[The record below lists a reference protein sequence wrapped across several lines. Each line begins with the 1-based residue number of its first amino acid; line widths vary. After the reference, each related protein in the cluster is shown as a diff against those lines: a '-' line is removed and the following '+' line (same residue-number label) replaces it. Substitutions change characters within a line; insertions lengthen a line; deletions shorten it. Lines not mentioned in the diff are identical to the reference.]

1 MLELA
6 TGAGLALA
14 AGLNAWIP
22 LLALGLLSRYTD
34 LVTLPAG
41 WAWLENGWVLVVVGV
56 LLLLEVVGDKVPVV
70 DTVNDVVQTV
80 VRPGAGGIAFG
91 AGAASETAR
100 VDDPAAF
107 VESGAW
113 IPVVLGIV
121 LALGVHLT
129 KAAVRATANA
139 ATGGV
144 AAPVLSTAEDGAS
157 VGLTFAAI
165 LVPLLVVPV
174 LVGLGVVAWRLG
186 RRRRRARLGVD
197 GSRPGPVADPG
208 RLPPPGPPAGPPG
221 R

>member
-1 MLELA
+1 MIELV
-6 TGAGLALA
+6 TGTGLALA

-34 LVTLPAG
+34 LLTLPGG
-41 WAWLENGWVLVVVGV
+41 WSWLENGWVLVVLGV

-91 AGAASETAR
+91 AGATAQTAR
-100 VDDPAAF
+100 VQDPGAF

-113 IPVVLGIV
+113 VPVLLGIL
-121 LALGVHLT
+121 LALGVHLA

-139 ATGGV
+139 ATGGL
-144 AAPVLSTAEDGAS
+144 AAPLLSTAEDGAS
-157 VGLTFAAI
+157 VGLSLAAI
-165 LVPLLVVPV
+165 LVPLLVVPL
-174 LVGLGVVAWRLG
+174 LVGLGIVVWRAV
-186 RRRRRARLGVD
+186 RRRRRPRRDHDALDDVAA
-197 GSRPGPVADPG
+197 SPPG
-208 RLPPPGPPAGPPG
+208 LPPTVPPTGPPG

>member
-34 LVTLPAG
+34 LLALPPG
-41 WAWLENGWVLVVVGV
+41 WSWLENGWVLVVLGV

-70 DTVNDVVQTV
+70 DSVNDVVQTV

-91 AGAASETAR
+91 AGATSETAR
-100 VDDPAAF
+100 VEDPGTF
-107 VESGAW
+107 LESGAW
-113 IPVVLGIV
+113 VPVLLGIV
-121 LALGVHLT
+121 LALAVHLA
-129 KAAVRATANA
+129 KAGVRATANA
-139 ATGGV
+139 ATGGI

-157 VGLTFAAI
+157 VGLSLAAV

-174 LVGLGVVAWRLG
+174 LVGLGVVVWRLL
-186 RRRRRARLGVD
+186 RRRRRTRLSDD
-197 GSRPGPVADPG
+197 G
-208 RLPPPGPPAGPPG
+208 PPDTAPGPPALPPTVPPG
-221 R
+221 GPHGR